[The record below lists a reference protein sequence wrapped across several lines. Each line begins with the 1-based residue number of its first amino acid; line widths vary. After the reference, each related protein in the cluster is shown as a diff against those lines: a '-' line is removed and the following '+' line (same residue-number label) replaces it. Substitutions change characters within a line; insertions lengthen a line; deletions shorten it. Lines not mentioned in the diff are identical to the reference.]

1 MVMLIR
7 RHQEAC
13 GNTIEI
19 NQLYII
25 MVILLIFLMIT
36 ILVLHLNLN
45 KICQDKQKTVAQKI

>member
-1 MVMLIR
+1 MLIR

-19 NQLYII
+19 NQFYIT
-25 MVILLIFLMIT
+25 MVILLIFPMIT
-36 ILVLHLNLN
+36 ILVFHLNLN

>member
-1 MVMLIR
+1 MLIR

-19 NQLYII
+19 NQFYIT
-25 MVILLIFLMIT
+25 MVILLIFPMIT